1 MVKEKN
7 IAVLMGGISP
17 ERKISLQSGKAVA
30 NALAK
35 TDNHVIKIVVNDDM
49 VNELDNYKIDVAFVA
64 LHGYFGEDGG
74 IQEVLES
81 KDIPYTG
88 SGVSASRLTMD
99 KVKSK
104 DIFKKNNIPTPDYFA
119 VSHELS
125 SALTTQSISEIVKS
139 VKKLKLPVVT
149 KPVSNGSSIGI
160 SIIREYDEL
169 PDAIK
174 RTGPHSPEVLI
185 EKYIE
190 GRELTVSIL
199 DDKALP
205 VIEIKTATG
214 FYDYDAKYKNKKTQ
228 YIILESAEESSECT
242 LSQAVY
248 DRVQELAIRAHNSL
262 RCRTF
267 SRVDMILGNDGEIY
281 ILEVNTIPGFTER
294 SLLPKAAAAANISF
308 TELCSIIVDA
318 AFKHASSSEQTIRA
332 DIQDKKAA
340 KIST

>member
-1 MVKEKN
+1 
-7 IAVLMGGISP
+7 
-17 ERKISLQSGKAVA
+17 
-30 NALAK
+30 
-35 TDNHVIKIVVNDDM
+35 
-49 VNELDNYKIDVAFVA
+49 
-64 LHGYFGEDGG
+64 EDGG

-104 DIFKKNNIPTPDYFA
+104 DIFKRNNIPTPDYLA
-119 VSHELS
+119 VS
-125 SALTTQSISEIVKS
+125 TTQSMSEIIKS
-139 VKKLKLPVVT
+139 VNNLKLPVVT

-160 SIIREYDEL
+160 SIISEYDEL

-174 RTGPHSPEVLI
+174 HTGPHGKEVLI

-190 GRELTVSIL
+190 GRELTVIIL
-199 DDKALP
+199 NDKALP

-214 FYDYDAKYKNKKTQ
+214 FYDYDAKYKNRNTR
-228 YIILESAEESSECT
+228 YIILESAEKTSECA
-242 LSQAVY
+242 LSHAVY
-248 DRVQELAIRAHNSL
+248 DSVQKLAVRAHNSL
-262 RCRTF
+262 GCRTF

-281 ILEVNTIPGFTER
+281 ILKVNTIPGFTER

-308 TELCSIIVDA
+308 IEICSIIVDA
-318 AFKHASSSEQTIRA
+318 AFKHAFSPERTIQA
-332 DIQDKKAA
+332 DIQGKKTA

>member
-1 MVKEKN
+1 MTEEKN

-17 ERKISLQSGKAVA
+17 ERKISLQSGKAVS
-30 NALAK
+30 NALEKA
-35 TDNHVIKIVVNDDM
+35 DNHVIKIVVNDDL
-49 VNELDNYKIDVAFVA
+49 VSELDNYKIDVAFVA
-64 LHGYFGEDGG
+64 LHGRFGEDGG

-104 DIFKKNNIPTPDYFA
+104 DIFKKNNIPTPDYSA
-119 VSHELS
+119 VS
-125 SALTTQSISEIVKS
+125 TTQSMSEIVKS

-169 PDAIK
+169 PDGIK
-174 RTGPHSPEVLI
+174 HTGPHGTEVLI

-199 DDKALP
+199 EDKALP

-214 FYDYDAKYKNKKTQ
+214 FYDYDAKYKSKNTQ

-242 LSQAVY
+242 LSHAVY

-262 RCRTF
+262 GCCTF

-308 TELCSIIVDA
+308 TELCSIIVGA
-318 AFKHASSSEQTIRA
+318 AFKCALLHAAGITAR
-332 DIQDKKAA
+332 
-340 KIST
+340 IST

>member
-1 MVKEKN
+1 MAEEKN

-30 NALAK
+30 NALEK
-35 TDNHVIKIVVNDDM
+35 TDSHVIKIVVNDDL
-49 VNELDNYKIDVAFVA
+49 VSELDNYKIDVAFVA
-64 LHGYFGEDGG
+64 LHGHFGEDGG

-104 DIFKKNNIPTPDYFA
+104 EIFIKNNIPTPDYFA
-119 VSHELS
+119 VS
-125 SALTTQSISEIVKS
+125 TTQSMSEIVKS

-169 PDAIK
+169 PDGIK
-174 RTGPHSPEVLI
+174 HTGSQSTEALI
-185 EKYIE
+185 EKYIG

-205 VIEIKTATG
+205 VIEIKTSTG
-214 FYDYDAKYKNKKTQ
+214 FYDYDAKYKSKNTQ

-242 LSQAVY
+242 LSHAVY

-262 RCRTF
+262 GCCTF

-308 TELCSIIVDA
+308 TELCSIIVGA
-318 AFKHASSSEQTIRA
+318 AFKCALLHAAGITAR
-332 DIQDKKAA
+332 
-340 KIST
+340 IST

>member
-1 MVKEKN
+1 MAEQKN

-30 NALAK
+30 NALEKAG
-35 TDNHVIKIVVNDDM
+35 NHVIKIVVNDDL
-49 VNELDNYKIDVAFVA
+49 VSELDNYKIDVAFVA
-64 LHGYFGEDGG
+64 LHGHFGEDGG

-99 KVKSK
+99 KVRSK
-104 DIFKKNNIPTPDYFA
+104 NIFKENNIPTPDYFA
-119 VSHELS
+119 AS
-125 SALTTQSISEIVKS
+125 TTQSMSEIVKS
-139 VKKLKLPVVT
+139 IKNLKLPVVT
-149 KPVSNGSSIGI
+149 KPVNNGSSIGI

-174 RTGPHSPEVLI
+174 HTGPHNTAVLI

-214 FYDYDAKYKNKKTQ
+214 FYDYDAKYNSKNTQ
-228 YIILESAEESSECT
+228 YIILESAEESSDCT
-242 LSQAVY
+242 LSHAVY

-262 RCRTF
+262 GCRTF
-267 SRVDMILGNDGEIY
+267 SRVDMILGSDGEIY
-281 ILEVNTIPGFTER
+281 IFEVNTIPGFTER

-318 AFKHASSSEQTIRA
+318 AFKYTFSPEQTIQA
-332 DIQDKKAA
+332 DIQGKKTA

>member
-1 MVKEKN
+1 MAEEKN

-30 NALAK
+30 NALEK
-35 TDNHVIKIVVNDDM
+35 TDSHVIKIVVNDDL
-49 VNELDNYKIDVAFVA
+49 VSELDNYKIDVAFVA
-64 LHGYFGEDGG
+64 LHGHFGEDGG

-104 DIFKKNNIPTPDYFA
+104 EIFIKNNIPTPDYFA
-119 VSHELS
+119 VS
-125 SALTTQSISEIVKS
+125 TTQSMSEIVKS

-169 PDAIK
+169 PDGIK
-174 RTGPHSPEVLI
+174 HTGSQSTEALI
-185 EKYIE
+185 EKYIG

-205 VIEIKTATG
+205 VIEIKTSTG
-214 FYDYDAKYKNKKTQ
+214 FYDYDAKYNSKNTQ

-242 LSQAVY
+242 LSHAVY

-262 RCRTF
+262 GCCTF

-308 TELCSIIVDA
+308 TELCSIIVGA
-318 AFKHASSSEQTIRA
+318 AFKCALLHAAGITAR
-332 DIQDKKAA
+332 
-340 KIST
+340 IST

>member
-1 MVKEKN
+1 MASEKN

-17 ERKISLQSGKAVA
+17 EREISLQSGRAVA

-35 TDNHVIKIVVNDDM
+35 TDNHIIKIIVNDDM
-49 VNELDNYKIDVAFVA
+49 VNELDNYKIDVAFIA
-64 LHGYFGEDGG
+64 LHGHFGEDGG

-88 SGVSASRLTMD
+88 SGVSTSRLTMN
-99 KVKSK
+99 KAKSK
-104 DIFKKNNIPTPDYFA
+104 EIFKENNMPTPDFFT
-119 VSHELS
+119 VP
-125 SALTTQSISEIVKS
+125 TVQSMSEIVKG
-139 VKKLKLPVVT
+139 VKNLKLPVVT
-149 KPVSNGSSIGI
+149 KPISNGSSLGI
-160 SIIREYDEL
+160 SIIRAYDEL
-169 PDAIK
+169 QDAIK
-174 RTGPHSPEVLI
+174 HAGPYCAEVLI

-205 VIEIKTATG
+205 IIEIKTAAG
-214 FYDYDAKYKNKKTQ
+214 FYDYDAKYKSKNTR

-242 LSQAVY
+242 LSHAVY
-248 DRVQELAIRAHNSL
+248 KSVQDLAIRAHKSL
-262 RCRTF
+262 GCRTF

-308 TELCSIIVDA
+308 TGLCNIIVDA
-318 AFKHASSSEQTIRA
+318 AFERAFSAELLIRE
-332 DIQDKKAA
+332 DNQDRKTA

>member
-1 MVKEKN
+1 MTEEKN

-17 ERKISLQSGKAVA
+17 ERKISLQSGKAVS
-30 NALAK
+30 NALEKA
-35 TDNHVIKIVVNDDM
+35 DNHVIKIVVNDDL
-49 VNELDNYKIDVAFVA
+49 VSELDNYKIDVAFVA
-64 LHGYFGEDGG
+64 LHGRFGEDGG

-104 DIFKKNNIPTPDYFA
+104 EIFIKNNIPTPDYFA
-119 VSHELS
+119 VS
-125 SALTTQSISEIVKS
+125 TTQSMSEIVKS

-169 PDAIK
+169 PDGIK
-174 RTGPHSPEVLI
+174 HTGSQSTEALI
-185 EKYIE
+185 EKYIG

-205 VIEIKTATG
+205 VIEIKTSTG
-214 FYDYDAKYKNKKTQ
+214 FYDYDAKYNSKNTQ

-242 LSQAVY
+242 LSHAVY

-262 RCRTF
+262 GCCTF

-281 ILEVNTIPGFTER
+281 ILEANTIPGFTER

-308 TELCSIIVDA
+308 TELCSIIVGA
-318 AFKHASSSEQTIRA
+318 AFKCALLHAAGITAR
-332 DIQDKKAA
+332 
-340 KIST
+340 IST

>member
-1 MVKEKN
+1 MAEEKN

-30 NALAK
+30 NALEK
-35 TDNHVIKIVVNDDM
+35 TDSHVIKIVVNDDL
-49 VNELDNYKIDVAFVA
+49 VSELDNYKIDVAFVA
-64 LHGYFGEDGG
+64 LHGHFGEDGG

-104 DIFKKNNIPTPDYFA
+104 EIFIKNNIPTPDYFA
-119 VSHELS
+119 VS
-125 SALTTQSISEIVKS
+125 TTQSMSEIVKS

-169 PDAIK
+169 PDGIK
-174 RTGPHSPEVLI
+174 HTGSQSTEALI
-185 EKYIE
+185 EKYIG

-205 VIEIKTATG
+205 VIEIKTSTD
-214 FYDYDAKYKNKKTQ
+214 FYDYDAKYNSKNTQ

-242 LSQAVY
+242 LSHAVY

-262 RCRTF
+262 GCCTF

-308 TELCSIIVDA
+308 TELCSIIVGA
-318 AFKHASSSEQTIRA
+318 AFKYALLHAAGITAR
-332 DIQDKKAA
+332 
-340 KIST
+340 IST

>member
-1 MVKEKN
+1 MTEEKN

-17 ERKISLQSGKAVA
+17 ERKISLQSGKAVS
-30 NALAK
+30 NALEKA
-35 TDNHVIKIVVNDDM
+35 DNHVIKIVVNDDL
-49 VNELDNYKIDVAFVA
+49 VSELDNYKIDVAFVA
-64 LHGYFGEDGG
+64 LHGRFGEDGG

-104 DIFKKNNIPTPDYFA
+104 DIFKKNNIPTPDYSA
-119 VSHELS
+119 VS
-125 SALTTQSISEIVKS
+125 TTQSMSEIVKS

-169 PDAIK
+169 PDGIK
-174 RTGPHSPEVLI
+174 HTGPHGTEVLI

-199 DDKALP
+199 EDKALP

-214 FYDYDAKYKNKKTQ
+214 FYDYDAKYKSKNTQ
-228 YIILESAEESSECT
+228 YIILESAEESSGCT
-242 LSQAVY
+242 LSHAVY
-248 DRVQELAIRAHNSL
+248 DRVQELAIRVHNSL
-262 RCRTF
+262 GCRIF

-308 TELCSIIVDA
+308 TELCSIIVGA
-318 AFKHASSSEQTIRA
+318 AFKCALLHAAGITAR
-332 DIQDKKAA
+332 
-340 KIST
+340 IST

>member
-1 MVKEKN
+1 MADEKN

-74 IQEVLES
+74 VQEVLES

-104 DIFKKNNIPTPDYFA
+104 DIFKRYNIPTPDYFP
-119 VSHELS
+119 VS
-125 SALTTQSISEIVKS
+125 TTQSISEIVKS
-139 VKKLKLPVVT
+139 VKNLKLPVVT

-169 PDAIK
+169 PDGIK
-174 RTGPHSPEVLI
+174 HTGPYNTEVLI

-214 FYDYDAKYKNKKTQ
+214 FYDYDAKYNSKNTQ
-228 YIILESAEESSECT
+228 YIILDSAEESSECT
-242 LSQAVY
+242 LSHAVY

-262 RCRTF
+262 GCRTF
-267 SRVDMILGNDGEIY
+267 SRVDMILSNDGEIY
-281 ILEVNTIPGFTER
+281 ILEVNTIPGFTKR

-318 AFKHASSSEQTIRA
+318 AFKHAFSPEQTIRA
-332 DIQDKKAA
+332 DIQDKKTA

>member
-1 MVKEKN
+1 MAEEKN

-30 NALAK
+30 NALEK
-35 TDNHVIKIVVNDDM
+35 TDSHVIKIVVNDDL
-49 VNELDNYKIDVAFVA
+49 VSELDNYKIDVAFVA
-64 LHGYFGEDGG
+64 LHGHFGEDGG

-104 DIFKKNNIPTPDYFA
+104 EIFIKNNIPTPDYFA
-119 VSHELS
+119 VS
-125 SALTTQSISEIVKS
+125 TTQSMSEIVKS

-169 PDAIK
+169 PDGIK
-174 RTGPHSPEVLI
+174 HTGSQSTEALI
-185 EKYIE
+185 EKYIG

-205 VIEIKTATG
+205 VIEIKTSTG
-214 FYDYDAKYKNKKTQ
+214 FYDYDAKYKSKNTQ

-242 LSQAVY
+242 LSHAVY

-262 RCRTF
+262 GCCTF

-281 ILEVNTIPGFTER
+281 ILEANTIPGFTER

-308 TELCSIIVDA
+308 TELCSIIVGA
-318 AFKHASSSEQTIRA
+318 AFKCALLHAAGITAR
-332 DIQDKKAA
+332 
-340 KIST
+340 IST

>member
-1 MVKEKN
+1 MAEEKN

-30 NALAK
+30 NALEK
-35 TDNHVIKIVVNDDM
+35 TDSHVIKIVVNDDL
-49 VNELDNYKIDVAFVA
+49 VSELDNYKIDVAFVA
-64 LHGYFGEDGG
+64 LHGHFGEDGG

-104 DIFKKNNIPTPDYFA
+104 EIFIKNNIPTPDYFA
-119 VSHELS
+119 VS
-125 SALTTQSISEIVKS
+125 TTQSMSEIVKS

-169 PDAIK
+169 PDGIK
-174 RTGPHSPEVLI
+174 HTGSQSTEALI
-185 EKYIE
+185 EKYIG

-205 VIEIKTATG
+205 VIEIKTSTG
-214 FYDYDAKYKNKKTQ
+214 FYDYDAKYNSKNTQ

-242 LSQAVY
+242 LSHAVY
-248 DRVQELAIRAHNSL
+248 GRVQELAIRAHNSL
-262 RCRTF
+262 GCCTF

-308 TELCSIIVDA
+308 TELCSIIVGA
-318 AFKHASSSEQTIRA
+318 AFKYALLHAAGITAR
-332 DIQDKKAA
+332 
-340 KIST
+340 IST

>member
-1 MVKEKN
+1 MAEEKN

-30 NALAK
+30 NALEK
-35 TDNHVIKIVVNDDM
+35 TDSHVIKIVVNDDL
-49 VNELDNYKIDVAFVA
+49 VSELDNYKIDVAFVA
-64 LHGYFGEDGG
+64 LHGHFGEDGG

-119 VSHELS
+119 VS
-125 SALTTQSISEIVKS
+125 TTQSMSEIVKS

-169 PDAIK
+169 PDGIK
-174 RTGPHSPEVLI
+174 HTGSQSTEALI
-185 EKYIE
+185 EKYIG

-205 VIEIKTATG
+205 VIEIKTSTG
-214 FYDYDAKYKNKKTQ
+214 FYDYDAKYKSKNTQ

-242 LSQAVY
+242 LSHAVY

-262 RCRTF
+262 GCCTF

-308 TELCSIIVDA
+308 TELCSIIVGA
-318 AFKHASSSEQTIRA
+318 AFKCALLHAAGITAR
-332 DIQDKKAA
+332 
-340 KIST
+340 IST

>member
-1 MVKEKN
+1 MAEEKN

-30 NALAK
+30 NALEK
-35 TDNHVIKIVVNDDM
+35 TDSHVIKIVVNDDL
-49 VNELDNYKIDVAFVA
+49 VSELDNYKIDVAFVA
-64 LHGYFGEDGG
+64 LHGHFGEDGG

-104 DIFKKNNIPTPDYFA
+104 EIFIKNNIPTPDYFA
-119 VSHELS
+119 VS
-125 SALTTQSISEIVKS
+125 TTQSMSEIVKS

-169 PDAIK
+169 PDGIK
-174 RTGPHSPEVLI
+174 HTGSQSTEALI
-185 EKYIE
+185 EKYIG

-205 VIEIKTATG
+205 VIEIKTSTG
-214 FYDYDAKYKNKKTQ
+214 FYDYDAKYNSKNTQ

-242 LSQAVY
+242 LSHAVY

-262 RCRTF
+262 GCCTF

-294 SLLPKAAAAANISF
+294 SLLPKAAAAANTSF
-308 TELCSIIVDA
+308 TELCSIIVGA
-318 AFKHASSSEQTIRA
+318 AFKCALLHAAGITAR
-332 DIQDKKAA
+332 
-340 KIST
+340 IST

>member
-1 MVKEKN
+1 MAEEKN

-30 NALAK
+30 NALEK
-35 TDNHVIKIVVNDDM
+35 TDSHVIKIVVNDDL
-49 VNELDNYKIDVAFVA
+49 VSEIDNYKIDVAFVA
-64 LHGYFGEDGG
+64 LHGHFGEDGG

-104 DIFKKNNIPTPDYFA
+104 EIFIKNNIPTPDYFA
-119 VSHELS
+119 VS
-125 SALTTQSISEIVKS
+125 TTQSMSEIVKS

-169 PDAIK
+169 PDGIK
-174 RTGPHSPEVLI
+174 HTGPHGTEVLI

-199 DDKALP
+199 EDKALP

-214 FYDYDAKYKNKKTQ
+214 FYDYDAKYKSKNTQ

-242 LSQAVY
+242 LSHAVY

-262 RCRTF
+262 GCCTF

-281 ILEVNTIPGFTER
+281 ILEANTIPGFTER

-308 TELCSIIVDA
+308 TELCSIIVGT
-318 AFKHASSSEQTIRA
+318 AFKHAFSPERTIQT
-332 DIQDKKAA
+332 DVQNKKTAR
-340 KIST
+340 IST

>member
-1 MVKEKN
+1 MAEEKN

-30 NALAK
+30 NALEK
-35 TDNHVIKIVVNDDM
+35 TDSHVIKIVVNDDL
-49 VNELDNYKIDVAFVA
+49 VSELDNYKIDVAFVA
-64 LHGYFGEDGG
+64 LHGHFGEDGG

-104 DIFKKNNIPTPDYFA
+104 EIFIKNNIPTPDYFA
-119 VSHELS
+119 VS
-125 SALTTQSISEIVKS
+125 TTQSMSEIVKS

-169 PDAIK
+169 PDGIK
-174 RTGPHSPEVLI
+174 HTGSHSTEVLI
-185 EKYIE
+185 EKYIG

-205 VIEIKTATG
+205 VIEIKTSTG
-214 FYDYDAKYKNKKTQ
+214 FYDYDAKYNSKNTQ
-228 YIILESAEESSECT
+228 YIILESAEESSGCT
-242 LSQAVY
+242 LSHAVY
-248 DRVQELAIRAHNSL
+248 DRVQELAIRVHNSL
-262 RCRTF
+262 GCRIF

-281 ILEVNTIPGFTER
+281 ILEANTIPGFTER

-308 TELCSIIVDA
+308 TELCSIIVGT
-318 AFKHASSSEQTIRA
+318 AFKHAFSPERTIQT
-332 DIQDKKAA
+332 DVQNKKTAR
-340 KIST
+340 IST

>member
-1 MVKEKN
+1 MAEEKN

-30 NALAK
+30 NALEK
-35 TDNHVIKIVVNDDM
+35 TDSHVIKIVVNDDL
-49 VNELDNYKIDVAFVA
+49 VSELDNYKIDVAFVA
-64 LHGYFGEDGG
+64 LHGHFGEDGG

-104 DIFKKNNIPTPDYFA
+104 EIFIKNNIPTPDYFA
-119 VSHELS
+119 VS
-125 SALTTQSISEIVKS
+125 TTQSMSEIVKS

-169 PDAIK
+169 PDGIK
-174 RTGPHSPEVLI
+174 HTGSQSTEALI
-185 EKYIE
+185 EKYIG

-214 FYDYDAKYKNKKTQ
+214 FYDYDAKYKSKNTQ

-242 LSQAVY
+242 LSHAVY

-262 RCRTF
+262 GCCTF

-281 ILEVNTIPGFTER
+281 ILEANTIPGFTER

-308 TELCSIIVDA
+308 TELCSIIVGA
-318 AFKHASSSEQTIRA
+318 AFKCALLHAAGITAR
-332 DIQDKKAA
+332 
-340 KIST
+340 IST

>member
-1 MVKEKN
+1 MAEEKN

-35 TDNHVIKIVVNDDM
+35 TDNHVIKIVVNDDL
-49 VNELDNYKIDVAFVA
+49 VSELDNYKIDVAFVA
-64 LHGYFGEDGG
+64 LHGRFGEDGG

-104 DIFKKNNIPTPDYFA
+104 DIFKRSNIPTPDYFA
-119 VSHELS
+119 VS
-125 SALTTQSISEIVKS
+125 TTQSMSEIAES
-139 VKKLKLPVVT
+139 VKNLKLPVVT
-149 KPVSNGSSIGI
+149 KPVNNGSSIGI

-174 RTGPHSPEVLI
+174 HTGPHSTEVLI

-214 FYDYDAKYKNKKTQ
+214 FYDYDAKYKSENTQ
-228 YIILESAEESSECT
+228 YIILESAKESSGCT
-242 LSQAVY
+242 LSHAVY

-262 RCRTF
+262 GCRTF

-281 ILEVNTIPGFTER
+281 IFEVNTIPGFTER

-318 AFKHASSSEQTIRA
+318 AFKYALSPEQTIRA
-332 DIQDKKAA
+332 DIQDKKTAR
-340 KIST
+340 IST

>member
-1 MVKEKN
+1 MAEEKN

-17 ERKISLQSGKAVA
+17 ERKISLQSGKAIA

-35 TDNHVIKIVVNDDM
+35 TGNHVIKIVVNDDM

-81 KDIPYTG
+81 KDILYTG

-104 DIFKKNNIPTPDYFA
+104 DVFKKNNIPTPDYFA
-119 VSHELS
+119 VST
-125 SALTTQSISEIVKS
+125 AQSMSEIIKS
-139 VKKLKLPVVT
+139 VKNLKLPVVT
-149 KPVSNGSSIGI
+149 KPVSSGSSIGI

-169 PDAIK
+169 QDAIK
-174 RTGPHSPEVLI
+174 RTGPHCTEVLF

-199 DDKALP
+199 DDKTLP

-214 FYDYDAKYKNKKTQ
+214 FYDYDAKYKSKNTE
-228 YIILESAEESSECT
+228 YIILESAKESSGYA
-242 LSQAVY
+242 LSHAVY
-248 DRVQELAIRAHNSL
+248 DSVQELAIRAHNNL
-262 RCRTF
+262 GCRTF
-267 SRVDMILGNDGEIY
+267 SKVDMILGNDGEIY
-281 ILEVNTIPGFTER
+281 ILKVNTIPGFTER
-294 SLLPKAAAAANISF
+294 SLLPKAAAVANISF
-308 TELCSIIVDA
+308 TEICSIIVDA
-318 AFKHASSSEQTIRA
+318 AFKHAFSSEQTIQA
-332 DIQDKKAA
+332 DIQDKQAA
-340 KIST
+340 RISI

>member
-1 MVKEKN
+1 MTEEKN

-17 ERKISLQSGKAVA
+17 ERKISLQSGKAVS
-30 NALAK
+30 NALEKA
-35 TDNHVIKIVVNDDM
+35 DNHVIKIVVNDDL
-49 VNELDNYKIDVAFVA
+49 VSELDNYKIDVAFVA
-64 LHGYFGEDGG
+64 LHGRFGEDGG

-104 DIFKKNNIPTPDYFA
+104 DIFKKNNIPTPDYSA
-119 VSHELS
+119 VS
-125 SALTTQSISEIVKS
+125 TTQSMSEIVKS

-169 PDAIK
+169 PDGIK
-174 RTGPHSPEVLI
+174 HTGPHGTEVLI

-199 DDKALP
+199 EDKALP

-214 FYDYDAKYKNKKTQ
+214 FYDYDAKYKSKNTQ
-228 YIILESAEESSECT
+228 YIILESAEESSGCT
-242 LSQAVY
+242 LSHAVY
-248 DRVQELAIRAHNSL
+248 DRVQELAIRVHNSL
-262 RCRTF
+262 GCRIF

-281 ILEVNTIPGFTER
+281 ILEANTIPGFTER

-308 TELCSIIVDA
+308 TELCSIIVGA
-318 AFKHASSSEQTIRA
+318 AFKCALLHAAGITAR
-332 DIQDKKAA
+332 
-340 KIST
+340 IST

>member
-1 MVKEKN
+1 MTEEKN

-17 ERKISLQSGKAVA
+17 ERKISLQSGKAVS
-30 NALAK
+30 NALEKA
-35 TDNHVIKIVVNDDM
+35 DNHVIKIVVNDDL
-49 VNELDNYKIDVAFVA
+49 VSELDNYKIDVAFVA
-64 LHGYFGEDGG
+64 LHGHFGEDGG

-104 DIFKKNNIPTPDYFA
+104 EIFIKNNIPTPDYFA
-119 VSHELS
+119 VS
-125 SALTTQSISEIVKS
+125 TTQSMSEIVKS

-169 PDAIK
+169 PDGIK
-174 RTGPHSPEVLI
+174 HTGSQSTEALI
-185 EKYIE
+185 EKYIG

-205 VIEIKTATG
+205 VIEIKTSTG
-214 FYDYDAKYKNKKTQ
+214 FYDYDAKYNSKNTQ

-242 LSQAVY
+242 LSHAVY

-262 RCRTF
+262 GCCTF

-308 TELCSIIVDA
+308 TELCSIIVGA
-318 AFKHASSSEQTIRA
+318 AFKCALLHAAGITAR
-332 DIQDKKAA
+332 
-340 KIST
+340 IST

>member
-1 MVKEKN
+1 MAEEKN

-30 NALAK
+30 NALEK
-35 TDNHVIKIVVNDDM
+35 TDSHVIKIVVNDDL
-49 VNELDNYKIDVAFVA
+49 VSELDNYKIDVAFVA
-64 LHGYFGEDGG
+64 LHGHFGEDGG

-104 DIFKKNNIPTPDYFA
+104 EIFIKNNIPTPDYFA
-119 VSHELS
+119 VS
-125 SALTTQSISEIVKS
+125 TTQSMSEIVKS

-169 PDAIK
+169 PDGIK
-174 RTGPHSPEVLI
+174 HTGSQSTEALI
-185 EKYIE
+185 EKYIG

-205 VIEIKTATG
+205 VIEIKTSTG
-214 FYDYDAKYKNKKTQ
+214 FYDYDAKYNSKNTQ
-228 YIILESAEESSECT
+228 YIILESAEESSGCT
-242 LSQAVY
+242 LSHAVY
-248 DRVQELAIRAHNSL
+248 DRVQELAIRVHNSL
-262 RCRTF
+262 GCRIF

-294 SLLPKAAAAANISF
+294 SLLPKAAAAANTSF
-308 TELCSIIVDA
+308 TELCSIIVGA
-318 AFKHASSSEQTIRA
+318 AFKCALLHAAGITAR
-332 DIQDKKAA
+332 
-340 KIST
+340 IST

>member
-1 MVKEKN
+1 MAEEKN

-30 NALAK
+30 NALEK
-35 TDNHVIKIVVNDDM
+35 TDSHVIKIVVNDDL
-49 VNELDNYKIDVAFVA
+49 VSELDNYKIDVAFVA
-64 LHGYFGEDGG
+64 LHGHFGEDGG

-104 DIFKKNNIPTPDYFA
+104 EIFIKNNIPTPDYFA
-119 VSHELS
+119 VS
-125 SALTTQSISEIVKS
+125 TTQSMSEIVKS

-169 PDAIK
+169 PDGIK
-174 RTGPHSPEVLI
+174 HTGSQSTEALI
-185 EKYIE
+185 EKYIG

-205 VIEIKTATG
+205 VIEIKTSTG
-214 FYDYDAKYKNKKTQ
+214 FYDYDAKYNSKNTQ

-242 LSQAVY
+242 LSHAVY

-262 RCRTF
+262 GCCTF

-308 TELCSIIVDA
+308 TELCSIIVGA
-318 AFKHASSSEQTIRA
+318 AFKCALLHAAGITART
-332 DIQDKKAA
+332 
-340 KIST
+340 ST

>member
-1 MVKEKN
+1 MTEEKN

-17 ERKISLQSGKAVA
+17 ERKISLQSGKAVS
-30 NALAK
+30 NALEKA
-35 TDNHVIKIVVNDDM
+35 DNHVIKIVVNDDL
-49 VNELDNYKIDVAFVA
+49 VSELDNYKIDVAFVA
-64 LHGYFGEDGG
+64 LHGRFGEDGG

-104 DIFKKNNIPTPDYFA
+104 DIFKKNNIPTPDYSA
-119 VSHELS
+119 VS
-125 SALTTQSISEIVKS
+125 TTQSMSEIVKS

-169 PDAIK
+169 PEGIK
-174 RTGPHSPEVLI
+174 HTGPYNTEVLI

-190 GRELTVSIL
+190 GRELTVSTL

-205 VIEIKTATG
+205 VIEIKTSTG
-214 FYDYDAKYKNKKTQ
+214 FYDYDAKYKSKNTQ

-242 LSQAVY
+242 LSHAVY

-262 RCRTF
+262 GCCTF

-294 SLLPKAAAAANISF
+294 SLLPKAAAAANTSF
-308 TELCSIIVDA
+308 TELCSIIVGA
-318 AFKHASSSEQTIRA
+318 AFKCALLHAAGITAR
-332 DIQDKKAA
+332 
-340 KIST
+340 IST

>member
-1 MVKEKN
+1 MAEEKN

-30 NALAK
+30 NALEK
-35 TDNHVIKIVVNDDM
+35 TDSHVIKIVVNDDL
-49 VNELDNYKIDVAFVA
+49 VSELDNYKIDVAFVA
-64 LHGYFGEDGG
+64 LHGHFGEDGG

-104 DIFKKNNIPTPDYFA
+104 EIFIKNNIPTPDYFA
-119 VSHELS
+119 VS
-125 SALTTQSISEIVKS
+125 TTQSMSEIVKS
-139 VKKLKLPVVT
+139 VKNLKLPVVT

-169 PDAIK
+169 PDGIK
-174 RTGPHSPEVLI
+174 HTGSQSTEALI
-185 EKYIE
+185 EKYIG

-205 VIEIKTATG
+205 VIEIKTSTG
-214 FYDYDAKYKNKKTQ
+214 FYDYDAKYNSKNTQ

-242 LSQAVY
+242 LSHAVY

-262 RCRTF
+262 GCCTF

-308 TELCSIIVDA
+308 TELCSIIVGA
-318 AFKHASSSEQTIRA
+318 AFKCALLHAAGITAR
-332 DIQDKKAA
+332 
-340 KIST
+340 IST

>member
-1 MVKEKN
+1 MAEEKN

-30 NALAK
+30 NALEK
-35 TDNHVIKIVVNDDM
+35 TDSHVIKIVVNDDL
-49 VNELDNYKIDVAFVA
+49 VSELDNYKIDVAFVA
-64 LHGYFGEDGG
+64 LHGRFGEDGG

-104 DIFKKNNIPTPDYFA
+104 EIFIKNNIPTPDYFA
-119 VSHELS
+119 VS
-125 SALTTQSISEIVKS
+125 TTQSMSEIVKS

-169 PDAIK
+169 PDGIK
-174 RTGPHSPEVLI
+174 HTGSQSTEALI
-185 EKYIE
+185 EKYIG

-205 VIEIKTATG
+205 VIEIKTSTG
-214 FYDYDAKYKNKKTQ
+214 FYDYDAKYNSKNTQ

-242 LSQAVY
+242 LSHAVY

-262 RCRTF
+262 GCCTF

-308 TELCSIIVDA
+308 TELCSIIVGA
-318 AFKHASSSEQTIRA
+318 AFKCALLHAAGITAR
-332 DIQDKKAA
+332 
-340 KIST
+340 IST

>member
-1 MVKEKN
+1 MAEEKN

-17 ERKISLQSGKAVA
+17 ERKISLQSGKTVA
-30 NALAK
+30 KALEK
-35 TDNHVIKIVVNDDM
+35 TDSHVIKIVVNDDL
-49 VNELDNYKIDVAFVA
+49 VSELDNYKIDVAFVA
-64 LHGYFGEDGG
+64 LHGHFGEDGG

-88 SGVSASRLTMD
+88 SGVLASRLAID

-104 DIFKKNNIPTPDYFA
+104 EIFIKNNIPTPDYFA
-119 VSHELS
+119 VST
-125 SALTTQSISEIVKS
+125 AQSMSEIVQS

-160 SIIREYDEL
+160 SIIREYNEL
-169 PDAIK
+169 PDGIK
-174 RTGPHSPEVLI
+174 HTGPHSTEVLI
-185 EKYIE
+185 EKCIA

-199 DDKALP
+199 DDKTLP
-205 VIEIKTATG
+205 VIEIKTTTG
-214 FYDYDAKYKNKKTQ
+214 FYDYEAKYKSKNTQ

-242 LSQAVY
+242 LSHAVY

-262 RCRTF
+262 GCRTF

-294 SLLPKAAAAANISF
+294 SLLPKAAAAGNISF

-318 AFKHASSSEQTIRA
+318 AFKHAFSPEQTIRA
-332 DIQDKKAA
+332 DIQDKKTAR
-340 KIST
+340 ISN

>member
-1 MVKEKN
+1 MAEEKN

-30 NALAK
+30 NALEK
-35 TDNHVIKIVVNDDM
+35 TDSHVIKIVVNDDL
-49 VNELDNYKIDVAFVA
+49 VSELDNYKIDVAFVA
-64 LHGYFGEDGG
+64 LHGHFGEDGG

-104 DIFKKNNIPTPDYFA
+104 EIFIKNNIPTPDYFA
-119 VSHELS
+119 VS
-125 SALTTQSISEIVKS
+125 TTQSMSEIVKS
-139 VKKLKLPVVT
+139 VKNLKLPVVT

-169 PDAIK
+169 PDGIK
-174 RTGPHSPEVLI
+174 HTGSQSTEALI
-185 EKYIE
+185 EKYIG

-205 VIEIKTATG
+205 VIEIKTSTG
-214 FYDYDAKYKNKKTQ
+214 FYDYDAKYNSKNTQ

-242 LSQAVY
+242 LSHAVY

-262 RCRTF
+262 GCCTF

-281 ILEVNTIPGFTER
+281 ILEANTIPGFTER

-308 TELCSIIVDA
+308 TELCSIIVGA
-318 AFKHASSSEQTIRA
+318 AFKCALLHAAGITAR
-332 DIQDKKAA
+332 
-340 KIST
+340 IST

>member
-1 MVKEKN
+1 MSDEKN

-17 ERKISLQSGKAVA
+17 ERMISLQSGKAVA

-35 TDNHVIKIVVNDDM
+35 TNNHVIKIIVNDDL
-49 VNELDNYKIDVAFVA
+49 VNELDNYKIDVAFIA
-64 LHGYFGEDGG
+64 LHGHFGEDGG

-88 SGVSASRLTMD
+88 SGITASRLTMN

-104 DIFKKNNIPTPDYFA
+104 DIFRKNNIPTPDYFT
-119 VSHELS
+119 VS
-125 SALTTQSISEIVKS
+125 TVQSMSEIVES

-160 SIIREYDEL
+160 SIIKEYDEL
-169 PDAIK
+169 QDAVKHTDPYSTEI
-174 RTGPHSPEVLI
+174 LI

-199 DDKALP
+199 NDKPLP

-214 FYDYDAKYKNKKTQ
+214 FYDYDAKYKNKNTR
-228 YIILESAEESSECT
+228 YIILESEEESSGGA
-242 LSQAVY
+242 LSHAVY
-248 DRVQELAIRAHNSL
+248 DRVQELAMRAHNSL
-262 RCRTF
+262 GCRTF

-294 SLLPKAAAAANISF
+294 SLLPKAAEAANISF
-308 TELCSIIVDA
+308 AELCSLIVDA
-318 AFKHASSSEQTIRA
+318 AFKDAFPPARPVCSF
-332 DIQDKKAA
+332 
-340 KIST
+340 